1 MKWSSPWGDGFP
13 GWHIECSAMAMKYLG
28 ETLDLHGAG
37 VDNIF
42 PHNEDEIAQSECATH
57 APFVRYWLHNGTVNV
72 NGEKMSKSKGNFKT
86 VGEEIERYGAPLLRF
101 WVLSSHYRS
110 PVDYTEESLRDAG
123 RAMERLQIA
132 LQNADRYLALPDGG
146 ADTEAAAELARQA
159 EAHRAR
165 FTEAMD
171 DDFNTPAALAVL
183 FGLATEMNRVTASA
197 AAQSAE
203 GASAVQAARAAFDEL
218 TNVLGLTLTPE
229 RAAAEIDITAPVM
242 ELILE
247 ARQALRRAKD
257 YAAADE
263 LRGRLSGLNI
273 VVEDRPG
280 GGSTWRRESG

>member
-1 MKWSSPWGDGFP
+1 
-13 GWHIECSAMAMKYLG
+13 
-28 ETLDLHGAG
+28 
-37 VDNIF
+37 
-42 PHNEDEIAQSECATH
+42 
-57 APFVRYWLHNGTVNV
+57 
-72 NGEKMSKSKGNFKT
+72 
-86 VGEEIERYGAPLLRF
+86 
-101 WVLSSHYRS
+101 
-110 PVDYTEESLRDAG
+110 
-123 RAMERLQIA
+123 MERLQIA

-229 RAAAEIDITAPVM
+229 RAAAENDSTAPVM

-263 LRGRLSGLNI
+263 LRSRLGGLNI